1 MVSYFFCNKRD
12 RIRKNKIM
20 KKKIVI
26 TGALGYIGTELCKL
40 YSGFSW
46 KYEIIAIDNRFVSER
61 VNELKRRKIKFIQ
74 ADILNLE
81 SIKRYIE
88 NAEVVHHLAGITD
101 VAYVKK
107 DADKEKDELT
117 SRVAIEGT
125 ANVLSCM
132 NEKATIVFPST
143 HVVFEGLKS
152 QKENLDENEK
162 TSTFLVYS
170 SSKVENE
177 KQIINSG
184 KRYAIFRLGSVYGFS
199 TDTMRI
205 NIMPN
210 LFSKIAS
217 QNGKIK
223 LFGGGVQLKSLV
235 PLIDVARCFKF
246 VEEKNDFNDGIYNLT
261 KENVT
266 VKDVADLCKKINPKT
281 EIISTSDEVPNK
293 GYSLSNKKL
302 LDTGFEFV
310 HDLENC
316 IEEMITKW
324 SYEKFDKN
332 LEYTFQGVREFIDER
347 GKISN
352 YDLPEPI
359 NMIGY
364 IESKK
369 GTMRANHFHPVQEQK
384 CLLIKGQFI
393 SIYKDLVDDKST
405 KVTHVV
411 NAGDM
416 IVTQPNVAHTMVFTE
431 DTIFLNLVRGEREH
445 DNYGIT
451 HTIPYKFVDESE
463 RDLLSKIYKFECR
476 CCGSRKLKRALSLGY
491 QPLANNL
498 NNNLNDKSKLY
509 PLELNVC
516 EECFNCQ
523 LSVAIDSD
531 EMFSNYLYQS
541 STTKSF
547 REHFELAAKNY
558 IKNFNLDES
567 SYIIDVGSNDGIG
580 LKPFLDLGFKNIQGI
595 EPAKNLADLANKN
608 GINTFHGYLDDKA
621 LNPMKNGADLL
632 LASNVFA
639 HADDLKSMAESMKKL
654 IKPDGNI
661 VIEVQYLLNT
671 IQDLSFD
678 NIYHEHTNYWSLTSL
693 NNFLNK
699 LKLRIFKVEKI
710 NTHGGSIRVY
720 VSQDQNILIDNS
732 VNDLLKF
739 EEDFGLKKISTYL
752 QFGKK
757 IENLK
762 KNFSKNFEAFKN
774 KKIIFYG
781 SPAKATTKLNFFNIE
796 KKKFKTIEDN
806 PLKIGKYIPN
816 VDVEICS
823 KKSIK
828 GEKFDYVIV
837 LAWNFF
843 EEIKNNNKDLST
855 KFISINDLEKE
866 II

>member
-1 MVSYFFCNKRD
+1 M
-12 RIRKNKIM
+12 
-20 KKKIVI
+20 KKIVI

-46 KYEIIAIDNRFVSER
+46 KYEVVAIDNRFISER

-81 SIKRYIE
+81 SIKPFIE
-88 NAEVVHHLAGITD
+88 EAEIVHHLAGITD

-107 DADKEKDELT
+107 ESDKAKDELT
-117 SRVAIEGT
+117 IKVAIEGT
-125 ANVLSCM
+125 TNVLRSM
-132 NEKATIVFPST
+132 NINATIVFPST
-143 HVVFEGLKS
+143 HVVFEGLTEK
-152 QKENLDENEK
+152 KENLDENEK
-162 TSTFLVYS
+162 TNTFLAYS
-170 SSKVENE
+170 TSKVENE

-184 KRYAIFRLGSVYGFS
+184 KKYAIFRLGSVYGFS
-199 TDTMRI
+199 TDTMRM

-246 VEEKNDFNDGIYNLT
+246 VEEKENFENGIYNLS

-266 VKDVADLCKKINPKT
+266 VKDVADICKKINPKL
-281 EIISTSDEVPNK
+281 EVISTDDEVPNK
-293 GYSLSNKKL
+293 GYSMSNKKL
-302 LDTGFEFV
+302 LNTGFEFV
-310 HDLENC
+310 NNLETS
-316 IEEMITKW
+316 IKEMITKW
-324 SYEKFDKN
+324 SFEKFDKN
-332 LEYTFQGVREFIDER
+332 LEYTFKGVREFIDER

-393 SIYKDLVDDKST
+393 SIYKDLIDGKST
-405 KVTHVV
+405 KITHVV
-411 NAGDM
+411 NEGDM
-416 IVTQPNVAHTMVFTE
+416 IVTQPNVAHTMIFTE

-445 DNYGIT
+445 ENYGIT
-451 HTIPYKFVDESE
+451 HTIPYKFVDEQE
-463 RDLLSKIYKFECR
+463 KNLLQSIYKFDCR
-476 CCGSRKLKRALSLGY
+476 CCGSKQLKRALSLGF

-498 NNNLNDKSKLY
+498 LENINDKSKVY

-523 LSVAIDSD
+523 LSVTIKSD

-541 STTKSF
+541 STTKFF
-547 REHFELAAKNY
+547 RDHFISAAKKY
-558 IKNFNLDES
+558 VKDFKLDED

-580 LKPFLDLGFKNIQGI
+580 LKPFLDLGFSNIQGI

-608 GINTFHGYLDDKA
+608 GINTFHGYLDEKA
-621 LNPMKNGADLL
+621 LNPIKNGADLL

-654 IKPDGNI
+654 IKPEGKI
-661 VIEVQYLLNT
+661 IIEVQYLLNT
-671 IQDLSFD
+671 IKDLTFD
-678 NIYHEHTNYWSLTSL
+678 NIYHEHTNYWSLTAL
-693 NNFLNK
+693 NRFFENLE
-699 LKLRIFKVEKI
+699 LKIFDVEEI

-720 VSQDQNILIDNS
+720 ISKEKDIEIQNS
-732 VNDLLKF
+732 VNELLKK
-739 EEDFGLKKISTYL
+739 EEKFGLKEISTYL
-752 QFGKK
+752 EFGNKV
-757 IENLK
+757 ENLK
-762 KNFSKNFEAFKN
+762 KEVTNNLEN
-774 KKIIFYG
+774 LKKKYHSIVGYG
-781 SPAKATTKLNFFNIE
+781 APAKATTALNYFNIKSE
-796 KKKFKTIEDN
+796 IDFIVEDN
-806 PLKIGKYIPN
+806 PLKHGKFVPGANIPIHPKEKIK
-816 VDVEICS
+816 D
-823 KKSIK
+823 KKALIL
-828 GEKFDYVIV
+828 V

-843 EEIKNNNKDLST
+843 EEIKKNNANITND
-855 KFISINDLEKE
+855 FINIKSLEKK
-866 II
+866 

>member
-1 MVSYFFCNKRD
+1 M
-12 RIRKNKIM
+12 
-20 KKKIVI
+20 KKIVI

-46 KYEIIAIDNRFVSER
+46 KYDVIAIDNRFVSER

-74 ADILNLE
+74 ADILDLDAIE
-81 SIKRYIE
+81 PYISQ
-88 NAEVVHHLAGITD
+88 AEIVHHLAGITD

-107 DADKEKDELT
+107 EADKEKDALVKK
-117 SRVAIEGT
+117 VAVDGT
-125 ANVLSCM
+125 ANVLASM
-132 NEKATIVFPST
+132 NENATIVFPST
-143 HVVFEGLKS
+143 HVVFEGLKKP
-152 QKENLDENEK
+152 KENIDENEE
-162 TSTFLVYS
+162 TSTFLAYS
-170 SSKVENE
+170 TSKVENE
-177 KQIINSG
+177 KQIKKSG
-184 KRYAIFRLGSVYGFS
+184 KKYAIFRLGSVYGFS

-246 VEEKNDFNDGIYNLT
+246 VEEKSDFKSGIYNLT
-261 KENVT
+261 KENLC
-266 VKDVADLCKKINPKT
+266 VKDVADICKKINPKL
-281 EIISTSDEVPNK
+281 EITLTDDEVPNK

-302 LDTGFEFV
+302 LSTGFEFV
-310 HDLENC
+310 HNLETC

-324 SYEKFDKN
+324 SFEKFDKN
-332 LEYTFQGVREFIDER
+332 LEYTFKGVREFIDER

-384 CLLIKGQFI
+384 CLIIKGQFI
-393 SIYKDLVDDKST
+393 SIYKDLVDGKST
-405 KVTHVV
+405 KVTHIV
-411 NAGDM
+411 NEGDM
-416 IVTQPNVAHTMVFTE
+416 IVTQPNVAHTMVFTK

-445 DNYGIT
+445 ENYGIT
-451 HTIPYKFVDESE
+451 HTIPYKFVDDNEKE
-463 RDLLSKIYKFECR
+463 LLQSIYKFDCR
-476 CCGSRKLKRALSLGY
+476 CCGSKKLKRALSLGY

-498 NNNLNDKSKLY
+498 LKNINDKCNEY

-523 LSVAIDSD
+523 LSVAIDSE

-541 STTKSF
+541 STAKSF
-547 REHFELAAKNY
+547 REHFISAAKKY
-558 IKNFNLDES
+558 IEDFKLDKE

-580 LKPFLDLGFKNIQGI
+580 LKPFLDAGFTNIQGI

-608 GINTFHGYLDDKA
+608 GINTFHGFLDEKA
-621 LNPMKNGADLL
+621 LNPIKNGADLL

-654 IKPDGNI
+654 IKPDGKI
-661 VIEVQYLLNT
+661 IIEVQYLLNT
-671 IQDLSFD
+671 IKDLTFD
-678 NIYHEHTNYWSLTSL
+678 NIYHEHTNYWSVTSL
-693 NNFLNK
+693 NRFFK
-699 LKLRIFKVEKI
+699 DIGLKIFDVEEI
-710 NTHGGSIRVY
+710 DTHGGSIRVY
-720 VSQDQNILIDNS
+720 VSQEKEIKIKKNVEDF
-732 VNDLLKF
+732 LKK
-739 EEDFGLKKISTYL
+739 EEDFGLKKISTYID
-752 QFGKK
+752 FGKK

-762 KNFSKNFEAFKN
+762 KEVLKNIKALKEKN
-774 KKIIFYG
+774 PTIIGYG
-781 SPAKATTKLNFFNIE
+781 APAKASTALNYFNIKE
-796 KKKFKTIEDN
+796 EINFIVEDN
-806 PLKIGKYIPN
+806 ELKHGKFVPGVKIPI
-816 VDVEICS
+816 VS
-823 KKSIK
+823 KEKIK
-828 GEKFDYVIV
+828 DKESPVLV

-843 EEIKNNNKDLST
+843 DEIKKNNKNVSNN
-855 KFISINDLEKE
+855 FINIKSLEKKNE
-866 II
+866 IN

>member
-1 MVSYFFCNKRD
+1 MTQ
-12 RIRKNKIM
+12 
-20 KKKIVI
+20 KKIVI

-46 KYEIIAIDNRFVSER
+46 KYEVVAIDNRFVSER

-74 ADILNLE
+74 ADILNLD
-81 SIKRYIE
+81 SIKHYIKE
-88 NAEVVHHLAGITD
+88 ADVVHHLAGITD

-107 DADKEKDELT
+107 EANKEKDDLT
-117 SRVAIEGT
+117 ASVAIEGT
-125 ANVLSCM
+125 ANVLNSM
-132 NEKATIVFPST
+132 KDDATIVFPST
-143 HVVFEGLKS
+143 HVVFEGLKEK
-152 QKENLDENEK
+152 KENIDESEQ
-162 TSTFLVYS
+162 TSTFLSYS

-177 KQIINSG
+177 NQIINSG
-184 KRYAIFRLGSVYGFS
+184 KNFAIFRLGSVYGFS

-217 QNGKIK
+217 QNGTIK

-246 VEEKNDFNDGIYNLT
+246 VEEKNDFKNGVYNLT
-261 KENVT
+261 KENLT
-266 VKDVADLCKKINPKT
+266 VKDVADICKKINPKLEVILT
-281 EIISTSDEVPNK
+281 DDEVPNR
-293 GYSLSNKKL
+293 GYSLSNRKL

-310 HDLENC
+310 HNLETS
-316 IEEMITKW
+316 IKEMITKW
-324 SYEKFDKN
+324 SFEKFDKN

-352 YDLPEPI
+352 YELPEPI

-393 SIYKDLVDDKST
+393 SIYKDLVDKKST

-451 HTIPYKFVDESE
+451 HTIPYKFVDENE
-463 RDLLSKIYKFECR
+463 RDLLSKIYRFYCR
-476 CCGSRKLKRALSLGY
+476 CCGSKKLKRALSLGY

-498 NNNLNDKSKLY
+498 NDNINDKSKLY

-516 EECFNCQ
+516 EDCFNCQ

-547 REHFELAAKNY
+547 RDHFILAAKNY
-558 IKNFNLDES
+558 IKDFDLDED

-595 EPAKNLADLANKN
+595 EPAKNLADIANKN
-608 GINTFHGYLDDKA
+608 GINTFHGYLDEKA
-621 LNPMKNGADLL
+621 LNLIKNGADLL

-654 IKPDGNI
+654 IKPDGKI

-671 IQDLSFD
+671 IKDLTFD
-678 NIYHEHTNYWSLTSL
+678 NIYHEHTNYWSLSSL
-693 NNFLNK
+693 NIFFKK
-699 LKLRIFKVEKI
+699 LQLKIFRVEKI
-710 NTHGGSIRVY
+710 DTHGGSIRVY
-720 VSQDQNILIDNS
+720 ISQDKNILLDKS
-732 VNDLLKF
+732 VENLLKV
-739 EEDFGLKKISTYL
+739 EEEFGLKNISTYL
-752 QFGKK
+752 EFGKK
-757 IENLK
+757 IEILK
-762 KNFSKNFEAFKN
+762 NNFSKNFENLKN

-796 KKKFKTIEDN
+796 KKKYKTIEDN
-806 PLKIGKYIPN
+806 DLKVGKYIPN

-823 KKSIK
+823 KESIK
-828 GEKFDYVIV
+828 SSEFDCVVV

-843 EEIKNNNKDLST
+843 NEIKKNNTDLSA
-855 KFISINDLEKE
+855 KFISIKDLEKKV
-866 II
+866 I

>member
-1 MVSYFFCNKRD
+1 M
-12 RIRKNKIM
+12 
-20 KKKIVI
+20 KKIVI

-46 KYEIIAIDNRFVSER
+46 KYEVVAIDNRFISER

-74 ADILNLE
+74 ADILDID
-81 SIKRYIE
+81 SIKPYIYQ
-88 NAEVVHHLAGITD
+88 AEYVHHLAGITD

-107 DADKEKDELT
+107 EADKAKDALT
-117 SRVAIEGT
+117 IKVAVEGT
-125 ANVLSCM
+125 ANVLASM
-132 NEKATIVFPST
+132 NDTATIIFPST
-143 HVVFEGLKS
+143 HVVFEGLKK
-152 QKENLDENEK
+152 QKENLDEEEK
-162 TSTFLVYS
+162 TSTFLAYS
-170 SSKVENE
+170 TSKVENE
-177 KQIINSG
+177 RQIKKSG
-184 KRYAIFRLGSVYGFS
+184 KNYAIFRLGSVYGFS

-246 VEEKNDFNDGIYNLT
+246 VEENNDFQSGVYNLT
-261 KENVT
+261 KENLT
-266 VKDVADLCKKINPKT
+266 VKDVADICKKINPKLEVSVT
-281 EIISTSDEVPNK
+281 DDEVPNK

-302 LDTGFEFV
+302 LKTGFEFV
-310 HDLENC
+310 FDLETC
-316 IEEMITKW
+316 IKEMITKW
-324 SYEKFDKN
+324 SFEKFDNN
-332 LEYTFQGVREFIDER
+332 LEYTFKGVREFIDER

-384 CLLIKGQFI
+384 CLIIKGQFI
-393 SIYKDLVDDKST
+393 SIYKDLVDDKSI

-411 NAGDM
+411 NEGDM
-416 IVTQPNVAHTMVFTE
+416 IVTQPNVAHTMVFTK

-445 DNYGIT
+445 ENYGIT
-451 HTIPYKFVDESE
+451 HTIPYKFVDDGEKE
-463 RDLLSKIYKFECR
+463 LLQSTYKFECR
-476 CCGSRKLKRALSLGY
+476 CCGSNKLKRVLSLGY

-498 NNNLNDKSKLY
+498 ISSKNEEFKKY

-523 LSVAIDSD
+523 LSVAVNSD

-547 REHFELAAKNY
+547 RDHFILAAKKY
-558 IKNFNLDES
+558 IKEFNLDKD

-580 LKPFLDLGFKNIQGI
+580 LKPFLDLGFTNIQGI
-595 EPAKNLADLANKN
+595 EPAKNLADLSNKN

-621 LNPMKNGADLL
+621 LNPIKNGADLL

-654 IKPDGNI
+654 IKPDGKI
-661 VIEVQYLLNT
+661 IIEVQYLLKT
-671 IQDLSFD
+671 IKDLTFD
-678 NIYHEHTNYWSLTSL
+678 NIYHEHTNYWSLTAL
-693 NNFLNK
+693 NSFFDNLG
-699 LKLRIFKVEKI
+699 LIIFDAEEI
-710 NTHGGSIRVY
+710 NTHGGSIRIY
-720 VSQDQNILIDNS
+720 VSQDKNIKIKKNVDEI
-732 VNDLLKF
+732 LKK
-739 EEDFGLKKISTYL
+739 EKEYGLTKISTYL
-752 QFGKK
+752 DFGKK
-757 IENLK
+757 IEFLKNSVIKNLK
-762 KNFSKNFEAFKN
+762 SIKSKYST
-774 KKIIFYG
+774 IIGYG
-781 SPAKATTKLNFFNIE
+781 APAKASTALNYFNIKE
-796 KKKFKTIEDN
+796 EINFIVEDN
-806 PLKIGKYIPN
+806 QLKHGKFVPGVNIPI
-816 VDVEICS
+816 VS
-823 KKSIK
+823 KERIK
-828 GEKFDYVIV
+828 DKDSLILV

-843 EEIKNNNKDLST
+843 DEIKKNNKDLSNN
-855 KFISINDLEKE
+855 FINIKELENKNE
-866 II
+866 AN

>member
-1 MVSYFFCNKRD
+1 
-12 RIRKNKIM
+12 M
-20 KKKIVI
+20 KKIII

-46 KYEIIAIDNRFVSER
+46 KYEVVAIDNRFISER

-74 ADILNLE
+74 ADILDLDA
-81 SIKRYIE
+81 IKFYIE
-88 NAEVVHHLAGITD
+88 KADIVYHLAGITD

-107 DADKEKDELT
+107 EADKEKDNLT
-117 SRVAIEGT
+117 VKVAIEGT
-125 ANVLSCM
+125 SNILSAMNAN
-132 NEKATIVFPST
+132 ATIVFPST
-143 HVVFEGLKS
+143 HVVFEGLKEA
-152 QKENLDENEK
+152 KKDFDENEK
-162 TSTFLVYS
+162 TNTFLAYS

-177 KQIINSG
+177 NQIIKSG
-184 KRYAIFRLGSVYGFS
+184 KKYAIFRLGSVYGFS

-246 VEEKNDFNDGIYNLT
+246 VEEKNDFESGIYNLT
-261 KENVT
+261 KENLT
-266 VKDVADLCKKINPKT
+266 VKNVADICKKINPKL
-281 EIISTSDEVPNK
+281 EISTTDDEVPNK

-302 LDTGFEFV
+302 LKTGFKFV
-310 HDLENC
+310 HNLENC

-324 SYEKFDKN
+324 SFEKFDKN
-332 LEYTFQGVREFIDER
+332 LEYTFKGVRDFIDER
-347 GKISN
+347 GKITN

-393 SIYKDLVDDKST
+393 SIYKDLIDEKSI
-405 KVTHVV
+405 KITHVV
-411 NAGDM
+411 NEGDM

-445 DNYGIT
+445 ENYGIT
-451 HTIPYKFVDESE
+451 HTIPYKFVDDDEKN
-463 RDLLSKIYKFECR
+463 LLSSIYRFECR
-476 CCGSRKLKRALSLGY
+476 CCGSKKLKRVLSLGY

-498 NNNLNDKSKLY
+498 KENINDQSKVY

-516 EECFNCQ
+516 EDCFNCQ

-541 STTKSF
+541 STAQSF
-547 REHFELAAKNY
+547 RDHFSKAATKY
-558 IKNFNLDES
+558 IKDFKLDKE

-580 LKPFLDLGFKNIQGI
+580 LKPFVDLGFLNVQGI

-621 LNPMKNGADLL
+621 LNPIKNGADLL

-639 HADDLKSMAESMKKL
+639 HSDDLRSMAESMKKL
-654 IKPDGNI
+654 IKPKGKI
-661 VIEVQYLLNT
+661 VIEVQHLLNT
-671 IQDLSFD
+671 IRDLTFD
-678 NIYHEHTNYWSLTSL
+678 NIYHEHTNYWSLFAL
-693 NNFLNK
+693 NTFFDNLN
-699 LKLRIFKVEKI
+699 LKLFKVENI

-720 VSQDQNILIDNS
+720 ISQEKDIPIDSS
-732 VNDLLKF
+732 VKTLLKE
-739 EEDFGLKKISTYL
+739 EEDFGLQNISTYL
-752 QFGKK
+752 EFGKK
-757 IENLK
+757 IETLKTIVIKNLK
-762 KNFSKNFEAFKN
+762 TLKN
-774 KKIIFYG
+774 KHTNIVGYG
-781 SPAKATTKLNFFNIE
+781 APAKATTALNYFNI
-796 KKKFKTIEDN
+796 KKEIDFIIEDN
-806 PLKIGKYIPN
+806 KLKHGKFVPIVNIPI
-816 VDVEICS
+816 VS
-823 KKSIK
+823 KDKIENIK
-828 GEKFDYVIV
+828 TPILV

-843 EEIKNNNKDLST
+843 EEIKKNNHKISDT
-855 KFISINDLEKE
+855 FINIKELEKKDYK
-866 II
+866 

>member
-1 MVSYFFCNKRD
+1 M
-12 RIRKNKIM
+12 
-20 KKKIVI
+20 KKIVI

-46 KYEIIAIDNRFVSER
+46 KYEVVAIDNRFISER

-81 SIKRYIE
+81 SIKPFIE
-88 NAEVVHHLAGITD
+88 EAEIVHHLAGITD

-107 DADKEKDELT
+107 ESDKAKDELT
-117 SRVAIEGT
+117 IKVAIEGT
-125 ANVLSCM
+125 TNVLRSM
-132 NEKATIVFPST
+132 NINATIVFPST
-143 HVVFEGLKS
+143 HVVFEGLTEK
-152 QKENLDENEK
+152 KENLDENEK
-162 TSTFLVYS
+162 TNTFLAYS
-170 SSKVENE
+170 TSKVENE

-184 KRYAIFRLGSVYGFS
+184 KKYAIFRLGSVYGFS
-199 TDTMRI
+199 TDTMRM

-246 VEEKNDFNDGIYNLT
+246 VEEKENFENGIYNLS

-266 VKDVADLCKKINPKT
+266 VKDVADICKKINPKL
-281 EIISTSDEVPNK
+281 EVISTDDDVPNK
-293 GYSLSNKKL
+293 GYSMSNKKL
-302 LDTGFEFV
+302 LNTGFEFV
-310 HDLENC
+310 NNLETS
-316 IEEMITKW
+316 IKEMITKW
-324 SYEKFDKN
+324 SFEKFDKN
-332 LEYTFQGVREFIDER
+332 LEYTFKGVREFIDER

-393 SIYKDLVDDKST
+393 SIYKDLIDGKST
-405 KVTHVV
+405 KITHVV
-411 NAGDM
+411 NEGDM
-416 IVTQPNVAHTMVFTE
+416 IVTQPNVAHTMIFTE

-445 DNYGIT
+445 ENYGIT
-451 HTIPYKFVDESE
+451 HTIPYKFVDEQE
-463 RDLLSKIYKFECR
+463 KNLLQSIYKFDCR
-476 CCGSRKLKRALSLGY
+476 CCGSKQLKRALSLGF

-498 NNNLNDKSKLY
+498 LENINDKSKVY

-523 LSVAIDSD
+523 LSVTIKSD

-541 STTKSF
+541 STTKFF
-547 REHFELAAKNY
+547 RDHFISAAKKY
-558 IKNFNLDES
+558 VKDFKLDED

-580 LKPFLDLGFKNIQGI
+580 LKPFLDLGFSNIQGI

-608 GINTFHGYLDDKA
+608 GINTFHGYLDEKA
-621 LNPMKNGADLL
+621 LNPIKNGADLL

-654 IKPDGNI
+654 IKPEGKI
-661 VIEVQYLLNT
+661 IIEVQYLLNT
-671 IQDLSFD
+671 IKDLTFD
-678 NIYHEHTNYWSLTSL
+678 NIYHEHTNYWSLTAL
-693 NNFLNK
+693 NRFFENLE
-699 LKLRIFKVEKI
+699 LKIFDVEEI

-720 VSQDQNILIDNS
+720 ISKEKDIEIQNS
-732 VNDLLKF
+732 VNELLKK
-739 EEDFGLKKISTYL
+739 EEKFGLKEISTYL
-752 QFGKK
+752 EFGNKV
-757 IENLK
+757 ENLK
-762 KNFSKNFEAFKN
+762 KEVTNNLEN
-774 KKIIFYG
+774 LKKKYHSIVGYG
-781 SPAKATTKLNFFNIE
+781 APAKATTALNYFNIKSE
-796 KKKFKTIEDN
+796 IDFIVEDN
-806 PLKIGKYIPN
+806 PLKHGKFVPGANIPIHPKEKIK
-816 VDVEICS
+816 D
-823 KKSIK
+823 KKALIL
-828 GEKFDYVIV
+828 V

-843 EEIKNNNKDLST
+843 EEIKKNNANITND
-855 KFISINDLEKE
+855 FINIKSLEKK
-866 II
+866 

>member
-1 MVSYFFCNKRD
+1 MTQ
-12 RIRKNKIM
+12 
-20 KKKIVI
+20 KKIVI

-46 KYEIIAIDNRFVSER
+46 KYEVVAIDNRFVSER

-74 ADILNLE
+74 ADILNLD
-81 SIKRYIE
+81 SIKHYIKK
-88 NAEVVHHLAGITD
+88 ADVVHHLAGITD

-107 DADKEKDELT
+107 EANKEKDDLT
-117 SRVAIEGT
+117 TSVAIEGT
-125 ANVLSCM
+125 ANVLNSM
-132 NEKATIVFPST
+132 KDDATIVFPST
-143 HVVFEGLKS
+143 HVVFEGLKEK
-152 QKENLDENEK
+152 KENIDESEQ
-162 TSTFLVYS
+162 TSTFLSYS

-177 KQIINSG
+177 NQIINSG
-184 KRYAIFRLGSVYGFS
+184 KNFAIFRLGSVYGFS

-210 LFSKIAS
+210 LFSKITS
-217 QNGKIK
+217 QNGTIK
-223 LFGGGVQLKSLV
+223 LFGRGVQLKSLV
-235 PLIDVARCFKF
+235 SLIDVARCFKF
-246 VEEKNDFNDGIYNLT
+246 VEEKNDFKNGVYNLT
-261 KENVT
+261 KENLT
-266 VKDVADLCKKINPKT
+266 VKDVADICKKINPKLEVILT
-281 EIISTSDEVPNK
+281 DDEVPNR
-293 GYSLSNKKL
+293 GYSLSNRKL

-310 HDLENC
+310 HNLENS
-316 IEEMITKW
+316 IKEMITKW
-324 SYEKFDKN
+324 SFEKFDKN
-332 LEYTFQGVREFIDER
+332 LEYTFQGVRGFIDER
-347 GKISN
+347 GKLSN

-393 SIYKDLVDDKST
+393 SIYKDLVDKKST

-416 IVTQPNVAHTMVFTE
+416 IVTQPNVAHAMVFTE

-451 HTIPYKFVDESE
+451 HTIPYKFVDENE
-463 RDLLSKIYKFECR
+463 RDLLSKIYRFDCR
-476 CCGSRKLKRALSLGY
+476 CCGSKKLKRALSLGY

-498 NNNLNDKSKLY
+498 NDNINDKSKLY

-516 EECFNCQ
+516 EDCFNCQ

-547 REHFELAAKNY
+547 RDHFILAAKNY
-558 IKNFNLDES
+558 IKDFDLDED

-595 EPAKNLADLANKN
+595 EPAKNLADIANKN
-608 GINTFHGYLDDKA
+608 GINTFHGYLDEKA
-621 LNPMKNGADLL
+621 LNSIKNGADLL
-632 LASNVFA
+632 IASNVFA

-654 IKPDGNI
+654 IKPDGKI

-671 IQDLSFD
+671 IKDLTFD
-678 NIYHEHTNYWSLTSL
+678 NIYHEHTNYWSLSSL
-693 NNFLNK
+693 NIFFKK
-699 LKLRIFKVEKI
+699 LQLKIFRVEKI
-710 NTHGGSIRVY
+710 DTHGGSIRVY
-720 VSQDQNILIDNS
+720 ISQDKNILLDKS
-732 VNDLLKF
+732 VENLLKV
-739 EEDFGLKKISTYL
+739 EEEFGLKNISTYL
-752 QFGKK
+752 EFGKK
-757 IENLK
+757 IEILK
-762 KNFSKNFEAFKN
+762 NNFSKNFENLKN

-796 KKKFKTIEDN
+796 KKKYKTIEDN
-806 PLKIGKYIPN
+806 DLKVGKYIPN

-823 KKSIK
+823 KESIK
-828 GEKFDYVIV
+828 SSEFDCVVV

-843 EEIKNNNKDLST
+843 DEIKKNNTDLSA
-855 KFISINDLEKE
+855 KFISIKDLEKKV
-866 II
+866 I

>member
-1 MVSYFFCNKRD
+1 M
-12 RIRKNKIM
+12 
-20 KKKIVI
+20 KKIVI

-46 KYEIIAIDNRFVSER
+46 KYEVVAIDNRFISER

-74 ADILNLE
+74 ADILDLE
-81 SIKRYIE
+81 AIKPFIE
-88 NAEVVHHLAGITD
+88 KAEVVYHLAGITD

-107 DADKEKDELT
+107 EADKQKDSLT
-117 SRVAIEGT
+117 IKVAIEGT
-125 ANVLSCM
+125 ANILASM
-132 NEKATIVFPST
+132 NNKATIVFPST
-143 HVVFEGLKS
+143 HVVFEGLKEL
-152 QKENLDENEK
+152 KENLDENEK
-162 TSTFLVYS
+162 TNTFLAYS
-170 SSKVENE
+170 SSKVKNEN
-177 KQIINSG
+177 QIKNSG
-184 KRYAIFRLGSVYGFS
+184 KKYAIFRLGSVYGFS

-246 VEEKNDFNDGIYNLT
+246 VEEKNDFQSGIYNLT
-261 KENVT
+261 KENLT
-266 VKDVADLCKKINPKT
+266 VKDVADLCKKINPKLDIT
-281 EIISTSDEVPNK
+281 LTDDEVPNK

-302 LDTGFEFV
+302 LNTGFEFV
-310 HDLENC
+310 HDIETC
-316 IEEMITKW
+316 IKEMITKW

-332 LEYTFQGVREFIDER
+332 LEYTFKGVREFIDER

-369 GTMRANHFHPVQEQK
+369 GTMRANHFHPIQEQK

-393 SIYKDLVDDKST
+393 SIYKDLVDDKSI
-405 KVTHVV
+405 KITHVV
-411 NAGDM
+411 NEGDM

-445 DNYGIT
+445 VNYGIT
-451 HTIPYKFVDESE
+451 HTIPYKFVDDQEKK
-463 RDLLSKIYKFECR
+463 LLQSIYKFNCR
-476 CCGSRKLKRALSLGY
+476 CCGSKKLKRVLSLGY

-498 NNNLNDKSKLY
+498 LDDIKEKSEIY

-523 LSVAIDSD
+523 LSVAIKSD
-531 EMFSNYLYQS
+531 QMFSNYLYQS

-547 REHFELAAKNY
+547 REHFISAAKKY
-558 IKNFNLDES
+558 IKDFKLDKD
-567 SYIIDVGSNDGIG
+567 SYIIDVGSNDGVG
-580 LKPFLDLGFKNIQGI
+580 LKPFLDLGFTNIQGI

-608 GINTFHGYLDDKA
+608 RINTFHGYLDEKA
-621 LNPMKNGADLL
+621 LNPIKNGADLL

-654 IKPDGNI
+654 IKPDGKI
-661 VIEVQYLLNT
+661 IIEVQYLLNT
-671 IQDLSFD
+671 IKDLTFD
-678 NIYHEHTNYWSLTSL
+678 NIYHEHTNYWSFTSL
-693 NNFLNK
+693 KSFFENLE
-699 LKLRIFKVEKI
+699 LKIFNVEEI
-710 NTHGGSIRVY
+710 NTHGGSIRIY
-720 VSQDQNILIDNS
+720 VSQEKNIKIEKS
-732 VNDLLKF
+732 VEDFLKK
-739 EEDFGLKKISTYL
+739 EEEFGLKKIITYL
-752 QFGKK
+752 DFGKK

-762 KNFSKNFEAFKN
+762 KKVIKNLKDL
-774 KKIIFYG
+774 KKKYPNIIGYG
-781 SPAKATTKLNFFNIE
+781 APAKASTALNYFNIKNE
-796 KKKFKTIEDN
+796 IDFIVEDN
-806 PLKIGKYIPN
+806 PLKHGKFIPGVN
-816 VDVEICS
+816 IPIVS
-823 KKSIK
+823 KEKIK
-828 GEKFDYVIV
+828 NKNSAILV

-843 EEIKNNNKDLST
+843 DEIEKNNTNLSNS
-855 KFISINDLEKE
+855 FINIKTLEK
-866 II
+866 

>member
-1 MVSYFFCNKRD
+1 M
-12 RIRKNKIM
+12 
-20 KKKIVI
+20 KKIVI

-46 KYEIIAIDNRFVSER
+46 KYEVIAIDNRFISER
-61 VNELKRRKIKFIQ
+61 VNELKRRKIRFIQ

-81 SIKRYIE
+81 AIKLFIE
-88 NAEVVHHLAGITD
+88 EAEIVHHLAGITD

-107 DADKEKDELT
+107 ESDKAKDDLT
-117 SRVAIEGT
+117 VKVAIEGT
-125 ANVLSCM
+125 ANVLKSM
-132 NEKATIVFPST
+132 NAEATIVFPST
-143 HVVFEGLKS
+143 HVVFEGLKE

-162 TSTFLVYS
+162 TNTFLAYS
-170 SSKVENE
+170 TSKVENE
-177 KQIINSG
+177 NQIIKSG
-184 KRYAIFRLGSVYGFS
+184 KNYAIFRLGSVYGFS
-199 TDTMRI
+199 TDTMRM

-246 VEEKNDFNDGIYNLT
+246 VEEKEDFKNGIYNLS
-261 KENVT
+261 KENCT
-266 VKDVADLCKKINPKT
+266 VKDVADICKKVNPKLK
-281 EIISTSDEVPNK
+281 IITTDDEVPNK
-293 GYSLSNKKL
+293 GYSISNKKL
-302 LDTGFEFV
+302 LNTGFEFV
-310 HDLENC
+310 NNLETC

-324 SYEKFDKN
+324 SFEKFDKN
-332 LEYTFQGVREFIDER
+332 LEYTFKGVREFIDER

-393 SIYKDLVDDKST
+393 SIYKDLVDGKST

-411 NAGDM
+411 NEGDM

-445 DNYGIT
+445 ENYGIT
-451 HTIPYKFVDESE
+451 HTIPYKFVNEE
-463 RDLLSKIYKFECR
+463 EKKLLSSIYKFNCR
-476 CCGSRKLKRALSLGY
+476 CCGSKKLKRALSLGY

-498 NNNLNDKSKLY
+498 LENINDKTKVY

-523 LSVAIDSD
+523 LSVAINSD

-541 STTKSF
+541 STTQSF
-547 REHFELAAKNY
+547 REHFTIAAKKY
-558 IKNFNLDES
+558 IKEFELKKD

-580 LKPFLDLGFKNIQGI
+580 LKPFFDLGFENIQGI
-595 EPAKNLADLANKN
+595 EPAKNLAELANKN

-621 LNPMKNGADLL
+621 MNPIKNGADLL

-639 HADDLKSMAESMKKL
+639 HADDLKSMAESMKQL
-654 IKPDGNI
+654 IKPNGKI
-661 VIEVQYLLNT
+661 IIEVQYLLNT
-671 IQDLSFD
+671 IRDLTFD
-678 NIYHEHTNYWSLTSL
+678 NIYHEHTNYWSLLTL
-693 NNFLNK
+693 NSFFEK
-699 LKLRIFKVEKI
+699 LELKIFKVEKI

-720 VSQDQNILIDNS
+720 VSKDKEILVDES
-732 VNDLLKF
+732 VKITLQ
-739 EEDFGLKKISTYL
+739 EEEEFGLRDISTYIE
-752 QFGKK
+752 FGKK
-757 IENLK
+757 IESLKKEVVKNIGILK
-762 KNFSKNFEAFKN
+762 KNYSS
-774 KKIIFYG
+774 IVGYG
-781 SPAKATTKLNFFNIE
+781 APAKATTALNFFNISKE
-796 KKKFKTIEDN
+796 IDYIVEDN
-806 PLKIGKYIPN
+806 KLKQGKYVPGVNIK
-816 VDVEICS
+816 ITS
-823 KKSIK
+823 KKEVKNKHKAIL
-828 GEKFDYVIV
+828 V

-843 EEIKNNNKDLST
+843 DEIKKNNNDLSNN
-855 KFISINDLEKE
+855 FINIKNLEKNQF
-866 II
+866 

>member
-1 MVSYFFCNKRD
+1 MTQ
-12 RIRKNKIM
+12 
-20 KKKIVI
+20 KKIVI

-46 KYEIIAIDNRFVSER
+46 KYEVVAIDNRFVSER

-74 ADILNLE
+74 ADILNLD
-81 SIKRYIE
+81 SIKHYIKK
-88 NAEVVHHLAGITD
+88 ADVVHHLAGITD

-107 DADKEKDELT
+107 EANKEKDDLT
-117 SRVAIEGT
+117 ASVAIEGT
-125 ANVLSCM
+125 ANVLNSM
-132 NEKATIVFPST
+132 KDDATIVFPST
-143 HVVFEGLKS
+143 HVVFEGLKEK
-152 QKENLDENEK
+152 KENIDESEQ
-162 TSTFLVYS
+162 TSTFLSYS

-177 KQIINSG
+177 NQIINSG
-184 KRYAIFRLGSVYGFS
+184 KNFAIFRLGSVYGFS

-217 QNGKIK
+217 QNGTIK

-246 VEEKNDFNDGIYNLT
+246 VEEKNDFKNGVYNLT
-261 KENVT
+261 KENLT
-266 VKDVADLCKKINPKT
+266 VKDVADICKKINPKLEVILT
-281 EIISTSDEVPNK
+281 DDEVPNR
-293 GYSLSNKKL
+293 GYSLSNRKL

-310 HDLENC
+310 HNLETS
-316 IEEMITKW
+316 IKEMITKW
-324 SYEKFDKN
+324 SFEKFDKN

-352 YDLPEPI
+352 YELPEPI

-393 SIYKDLVDDKST
+393 SIYKDLVDKKST

-451 HTIPYKFVDESE
+451 HTIPYKFVDENE
-463 RDLLSKIYKFECR
+463 RDLLSKIYRFDCR
-476 CCGSRKLKRALSLGY
+476 CCGSKKLKRALSLGY

-498 NNNLNDKSKLY
+498 NDNINDKSKLY

-516 EECFNCQ
+516 EDCFNCQ

-547 REHFELAAKNY
+547 RDHFILAAKNY
-558 IKNFNLDES
+558 IKDFDLDED

-595 EPAKNLADLANKN
+595 EPAKNLADIANKN
-608 GINTFHGYLDDKA
+608 GINTFHGYLDEKA
-621 LNPMKNGADLL
+621 LNLIKNGADLL

-654 IKPDGNI
+654 IKPDGKI

-671 IQDLSFD
+671 IKDLTFD
-678 NIYHEHTNYWSLTSL
+678 NIYHEHTNYWSLSSL
-693 NNFLNK
+693 NIFFKK
-699 LKLRIFKVEKI
+699 LQLKIFRVEKI
-710 NTHGGSIRVY
+710 DTHGGSIRVY
-720 VSQDQNILIDNS
+720 ISQDKNILLDKS
-732 VNDLLKF
+732 VENLLKV
-739 EEDFGLKKISTYL
+739 EEEFGLKNISTYL
-752 QFGKK
+752 EFGKK
-757 IENLK
+757 IEILK
-762 KNFSKNFEAFKN
+762 NNFSKNFENLKN

-796 KKKFKTIEDN
+796 KKKYKTIEDN
-806 PLKIGKYIPN
+806 GLKVGKYIPN

-823 KKSIK
+823 KESIK
-828 GEKFDYVIV
+828 SSEFDCVVV

-843 EEIKNNNKDLST
+843 NEIKKNNTDLSA
-855 KFISINDLEKE
+855 KFISIKDLEKKV
-866 II
+866 I

>member
-1 MVSYFFCNKRD
+1 M
-12 RIRKNKIM
+12 
-20 KKKIVI
+20 KKIVI

-46 KYEIIAIDNRFVSER
+46 KYEVVAIDNRFISER
-61 VNELKRRKIKFIQ
+61 VNELKRRKIRFIQ

-81 SIKRYIE
+81 TIKPFIE
-88 NAEVVHHLAGITD
+88 EADIVHHLAGITD

-107 DADKEKDELT
+107 ESDKAKDDLIAK
-117 SRVAIEGT
+117 VAIEGT
-125 ANVLSCM
+125 ANVLKSM
-132 NEKATIVFPST
+132 NAEATIVFPST
-143 HVVFEGLKS
+143 HVVFEGLKK

-162 TSTFLVYS
+162 TNTFLAYS
-170 SSKVENE
+170 TSKVENE
-177 KQIINSG
+177 NQIIKSG
-184 KRYAIFRLGSVYGFS
+184 KNYAIFRLGSVYGFS

-217 QNGKIK
+217 QNGEIK

-246 VEEKNDFNDGIYNLT
+246 VEEKNNFKNGIYNLS

-266 VKDVADLCKKINPKT
+266 VKNVADICKKINPKL
-281 EIISTSDEVPNK
+281 EITTTDDEVPNK

-302 LDTGFEFV
+302 LKTGFEFV
-310 HDLENC
+310 NNLETC

-324 SYEKFDKN
+324 SFEKFDQN
-332 LEYTFQGVREFIDER
+332 LEYTFKGVREFIDER

-393 SIYKDLVDDKST
+393 SIYKDLVDGKST
-405 KVTHVV
+405 KVTHIV
-411 NAGDM
+411 NEGDM

-445 DNYGIT
+445 ENYGIT
-451 HTIPYKFVDESE
+451 HTIPYKFVDDEE
-463 RDLLSKIYKFECR
+463 KKLLSSIYKFNCR
-476 CCGSRKLKRALSLGY
+476 CCGSKKLKRALSLGY

-498 NNNLNDKSKLY
+498 LENIDDKTKVY

-523 LSVAIDSD
+523 LSVAINSD

-541 STTKSF
+541 STTQSF
-547 REHFELAAKNY
+547 REHFILAAKKY
-558 IKNFNLDES
+558 ISDFKLDTN
-567 SYIIDVGSNDGIG
+567 SYIIDVGSNDGVG
-580 LKPFLDLGFKNIQGI
+580 LKPFLDLGFSNIQGI
-595 EPAKNLADLANKN
+595 EPAKNLADIANKN
-608 GINTFHGYLDDKA
+608 GIKTFHGYLDEKA
-621 LNPMKNGADLL
+621 LNPIKNGADLL

-654 IKPDGNI
+654 IKPEGKI
-661 VIEVQYLLNT
+661 IIEVQYLLNT
-671 IQDLSFD
+671 IKDLTFD
-678 NIYHEHTNYWSLTSL
+678 NIYHEHTNYWSLTAL
-693 NNFLNK
+693 NRFFENLE
-699 LKLRIFKVEKI
+699 LKIFDVEEI
-710 NTHGGSIRVY
+710 NTHGGSIRIY
-720 VSQDQNILIDNS
+720 ISQEKNIEIKQT
-732 VNDLLKF
+732 VKEFLKK
-739 EEDFGLKKISTYL
+739 EKEFGLNKISTYL
-752 QFGKK
+752 DFGKK
-757 IENLK
+757 VENLK
-762 KNFSKNFEAFKN
+762 KEVVKNLKN
-774 KKIIFYG
+774 LKKKYPNIVGYG
-781 SPAKATTKLNFFNIE
+781 APAKASTTLNYFNIKE
-796 KKKFKTIEDN
+796 EIDFIVEDN
-806 PLKIGKYIPN
+806 PLKHGKFIPGVN
-816 VDVEICS
+816 IPIVS
-823 KKSIK
+823 KKQIK
-828 GEKFDYVIV
+828 DKNSAILV

-843 EEIKNNNKDLST
+843 DEIKKDNTNLSNS
-855 KFISINDLEKE
+855 FINIKSLEKKNE
-866 II
+866 IN

>member
-1 MVSYFFCNKRD
+1 
-12 RIRKNKIM
+12 M

-46 KYEIIAIDNRFVSER
+46 KYEVVGIDNRFVSER

-74 ADILNLE
+74 ADILNHDD
-81 SIKRYIE
+81 IKQFIQR
-88 NAEVVHHLAGITD
+88 ADVVHHLAGITD

-107 DADKEKDELT
+107 DSNKEQDEKIKK
-117 SRVAIEGT
+117 VAIEGT
-125 ANVLSCM
+125 ENVLKSM
-132 NEKATIVFPST
+132 NVNATIVFPST
-143 HVVFEGLKS
+143 HVVFEGLKEP
-152 QKENLDENEK
+152 KEDIDETEK
-162 TSTFLVYS
+162 TSTFLAYS

-177 KQIINSG
+177 NQIIKSG
-184 KRYAIFRLGSVYGFS
+184 KKYAIFRLGSVYGFS

-217 QNGKIK
+217 QNGKLK
-223 LFGGGVQLKSLV
+223 LFGGGTQLKSLV

-246 VEEKNDFNDGIYNLT
+246 VEENEKFERGIYNLT
-261 KENVT
+261 KENTT
-266 VKDVADLCKKINPKT
+266 VKEVAEICKKINPKM
-281 EIISTSDEVPNK
+281 EISETDDEVPNK
-293 GYSLSNKKL
+293 GYTLSNKKL
-302 LDTGFEFV
+302 LKTGFNFV
-310 HDLENC
+310 NNLETC
-316 IEEMITKW
+316 IQEMIKKW

-332 LEYTFQGVREFIDER
+332 LEYTFGGVREFIDDR

-393 SIYKDLVDDKST
+393 SIYKDLIDENAT

-411 NAGDM
+411 NEGEM

-445 DNYGIT
+445 ENYGIT
-451 HTIPYKFVDESE
+451 HTIPYKFVDDAEKE
-463 RDLLSKIYKFECR
+463 LLSSIYKFKCR
-476 CCGSRKLKRALSLGY
+476 CCGSKKLKRVLSLGY

-498 NNNLNDKSKLY
+498 LNNEKEKVQTF

-523 LSVAIDSD
+523 LSVAINSA

-541 STTKSF
+541 STTKTF
-547 REHFELAAKNY
+547 REHFELAAKKY
-558 IKNFNLDES
+558 VKEFNLDKDA
-567 SYIIDVGSNDGIG
+567 YIIDVGSNDGVG
-580 LKPFLDLGFKNIQGI
+580 LKPFLDLGYNNIQGI
-595 EPAKNLADLANKN
+595 EPAKNLAEIANNN
-608 GINTFHGYLDDKA
+608 GINTFNGFLNEKA
-621 LNPMKNGADLL
+621 INPIKNGADLL

-654 IKPDGNI
+654 IKPEGI
-661 VIEVQYLLNT
+661 IIIEVQYLLNT
-671 IQDLSFD
+671 IKDLTFD
-678 NIYHEHTNYWSLTSL
+678 NIYHEHTNYWSLFT
-693 NNFLNK
+693 LNK
-699 LKLRIFKVEKI
+699 FLRDLDLFIFKVERI

-720 VSQDQNILIDNS
+720 VSQNKDMNIDVS
-732 VNDLLKF
+732 VENMIKD
-739 EEDFGLKKISTYL
+739 EEKYGLKKLSTYIN
-752 QFGKK
+752 FGKK
-757 IENLK
+757 IQNLKKQVLENLK
-762 KNFSKNFEAFKN
+762 LLKIKN
-774 KKIIFYG
+774 KNIIGYG
-781 SPAKATTKLNFFNIE
+781 APAKATTALNFFNIKDE
-796 KKKFKTIEDN
+796 INYIIEDN
-806 PLKIGKYIPN
+806 HLKHGKYLPGVNIK
-816 VDVEICS
+816 ILS
-823 KKSIK
+823 KKDIK
-828 GEKFDYVIV
+828 LKDPTVLV

-843 EEIKNNNKDLST
+843 EEIKKNNKDLSS
-855 KFISINDLEKE
+855 KFISIKDLEQEK
-866 II
+866 I